1 MLLSPE
7 KATFATVVLCIPYD
21 MVWVQGN
28 IADIHRRTVY
38 NV

>member
-7 KATFATVVLCIPYD
+7 KAAFVAVESCIPHN
-21 MVWVQGN
+21 MVWVQEN